1 MYVNRKNRI
10 LIGKY
15 TKQVA
20 PLLEALPMNLHLC
33 SKTKIFG
40 VGGHNIVSK
49 FQLPFAFRGL
59 KGCGKTKYVFFSPK
73 DDFIP

>member
-1 MYVNRKNRI
+1 MYVNRKKRI

-20 PLLEALPMNLHLC
+20 LLLEALPMNLHLC

-40 VGGHNIVSK
+40 VGGHNIV
-49 FQLPFAFRGL
+49 
-59 KGCGKTKYVFFSPK
+59 
-73 DDFIP
+73 

>member
-20 PLLEALPMNLHLC
+20 VLLEALPMNLHLC

-40 VGGHNIVSK
+40 VGGQYCVKVSASFC
-49 FQLPFAFRGL
+49 FQGSQRLW
-59 KGCGKTKYVFFSPK
+59 
-73 DDFIP
+73 